1 MQNRKWVIPVIVALL
16 PISILLG
23 VGVGAV
29 SISPMQSVGILCKKL
44 GIGSSISFSET
55 QEAVLG
61 IIRLPRVL
69 LATLVGASL
78 AVSGTAMQGLFR
90 NPLADPGLI
99 GISSGASLA
108 AVSFIVMGMGW
119 FSSFGTMWG
128 VYALSVFTFIGAFAA
143 TILVYR
149 LSQVDGKTVVS
160 MMLLSGIAVNA
171 LSQSVMGAFTYTAN
185 DAQLRSITFWT
196 LGSLGGATWSN
207 VLGILPFTLAPILL
221 LPRMSKALNAF
232 ALGENNAAHLGI
244 NTEQTKRI
252 IIMLTAM
259 GVGASVAVSGII
271 VFVGLV
277 VPHII
282 RLLIGPDHSILIPV
296 SAIAGAVL
304 LICADIVS
312 RTIMPPSEIP
322 IGIITGL
329 IGAPFFLYILIKQR
343 KTKMYF

>member
-29 SISPMQSVGILCKKL
+29 SISPMQSLGILCKKL

-119 FSSFGTMWG
+119 FSSFGTIWG

-282 RLLIGPDHSILIPV
+282 RLLIGPDHGILIPI

-304 LICADIVS
+304 LICADIIS

>member
-1 MQNRKWVIPVIVALL
+1 MHNRKWIIPLIVVLL
-16 PISILLG
+16 PASMLLG

-29 SISPMQSVGILCKKL
+29 SISPMQSLGILCKQL

-55 QEAVLG
+55 QEAVLSV
-61 IIRLPRVL
+61 IRLPRVL

-78 AVSGTAMQGLFR
+78 AVSGAAMQGLFR

-108 AVSFIVMGMGW
+108 AVSFIVVGMSW
-119 FSSFGTMWG
+119 FSSLGSMWG
-128 VYALSVFTFIGAFAA
+128 IYALSIFTFIGAFAA

-171 LSQSVMGAFTYTAN
+171 LSQSIMGLFTYSAN

-196 LGSLGGATWSN
+196 LGSLGGASWNN

-244 NTEQTKRI
+244 NTEQIKRI

-277 VPHII
+277 VPHIV
-282 RLLIGPDHSILIPV
+282 RLLIGPDHSTLLPI

-304 LICADIVS
+304 LISADIVS

-329 IGAPFFLYILIKQR
+329 IGAPFFLYILINQR

>member
-29 SISPMQSVGILCKKL
+29 SISPMQSLGILCKKL